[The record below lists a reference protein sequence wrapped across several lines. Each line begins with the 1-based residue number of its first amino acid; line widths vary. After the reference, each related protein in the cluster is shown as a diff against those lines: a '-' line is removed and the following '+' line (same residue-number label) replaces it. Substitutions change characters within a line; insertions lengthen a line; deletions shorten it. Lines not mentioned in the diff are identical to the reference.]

1 MNEYIFNIML
11 EFISLQ
17 INYLEFFQ
25 LLMLY
30 SNKKFHS
37 EFKFVYNI
45 QLLYK

>member
-11 EFISLQ
+11 EFILLQ

-25 LLMLY
+25 LLISY